1 VKNLANHMYSSHLPR
16 HVDAAPAPSSG
27 LSATGGRES
36 VLFESLLSSGGD
48 ERLAI
53 EPRSGHSRYGIPS
66 GLPKDEIWLS
76 SSTASAVSER
86 GHAAARRALELTTR
100 ESGARSL
107 PAWFDD
113 IRQRLLGLFA
123 PPGGEIVL
131 SASGTDTELLLL
143 AVARTLMTRPLA
155 NLIVAPQ
162 ETGRGVVLAAD
173 GRHFLGS
180 APFAAEVTRG
190 TVLSGFESAERRV
203 ETVELRDHYGVPIDA
218 EQVDRTVAARVDSLI
233 ADGGDVLLHLLDCSK
248 TGRSGPTRELAKAL
262 AAAHPDRVLVAV
274 DACQLRCSRE
284 QIRADLE
291 AGFAVMLTGSKFAGG
306 PPFSGALLL
315 PPALASR
322 MESLVLPKGLSAYT
336 AALDWSP
343 RLRENLRGEFSALAN
358 IGLGLRWECALA
370 ELEAYFALDADLRQR
385 IAARFAQ
392 EIHTHL
398 AASPYLKLADW
409 EWRAGAAPRTI
420 FPIMTFDDRG
430 IALSAERLQRVLRTP
445 AARPERVAR
454 LGRLAR
460 LGRAIHLGQPAPIG
474 EMQALRVCLGAP
486 QANAVADRLGQG
498 HNFDYAFQPLADDL
512 AELFCLWHELAAQHT
527 A

>member
-1 VKNLANHMYSSHLPR
+1 MRNLANHMFSKHLSR
-16 HVDAAPAPSSG
+16 QAKSAPAPSSIPF
-27 LSATGGRES
+27 AAPGRDS
-36 VLFESLLSSGGD
+36 PLLESLLSSGGD
-48 ERLAI
+48 ERIAI
-53 EPRSGHSRYGIPS
+53 DPRDGRSRYGIAP
-66 GLPKDEIWLS
+66 GLPKNEIWLA
-76 SSTASAVSER
+76 SSTASAISER
-86 GHAAARRALELTTR
+86 GQAAARRALEQTTR

-113 IRQRLLGLFA
+113 IRQRLLDLFA
-123 PPGGEIVL
+123 PPGAEIVL
-131 SASGTDTELLLL
+131 SASGSETELLLL
-143 AVARTLMTRPLA
+143 AMAQSLLKRPLA
-155 NLIVAPQ
+155 NLIVAPA

-180 APFAAEVTRG
+180 APFAAEVARG
-190 TVLSGFESAERRV
+190 AVIAGFERAGRSV
-203 ETVELRDHYGVPIDA
+203 ETVELRDHYGVALDA
-218 EQVDRTVAARVDSLI
+218 EQVDKIVAVQVESLI
-233 ADGGDVLLHLLDCSK
+233 ANGRDVLLHLLDCSK
-248 TGRSGPTRELAKAL
+248 TGRSGPTRDLAKAL
-262 AAAHPDRVLVAV
+262 MAAHPDRVLVAV

-315 PPALASR
+315 PPALAAR
-322 MESLVLPKGLSAYT
+322 LDAVVLPEGLAAYT
-336 AALDWSP
+336 AALDWSA
-343 RLRENLRGEFSALAN
+343 RLRETLRGEFSTLAN

-370 ELEAYFALDADLRQR
+370 ELEAYYGIDAETRQR

-398 AASPYLKLADW
+398 AASPFLKLADW
-409 EWRAGAAPRTI
+409 DWGVEAAPRTI

-430 IALSAERLQRVLRTP
+430 VPLSAERLHRALRSP
-445 AARPERVAR
+445 ASRPERVAR

-474 EMQALRVCLGAP
+474 AMQALRVCLGAP
-486 QANAVADRLGQG
+486 QANAVAERLGKG

-512 AELFCLWHELAAQHT
+512 AEVFCLWNELSAQNC